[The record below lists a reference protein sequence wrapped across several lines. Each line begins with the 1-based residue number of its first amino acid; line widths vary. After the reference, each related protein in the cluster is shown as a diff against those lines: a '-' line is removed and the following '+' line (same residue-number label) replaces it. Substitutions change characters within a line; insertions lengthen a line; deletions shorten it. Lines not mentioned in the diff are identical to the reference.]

1 MSTPEAFARSPEG
14 STSQAATEET
24 TLGTW
29 GAGPFDN
36 DDASDWTYELAP
48 DGDVGVVDDA
58 LRAAVTD
65 GQPDASTCQAAIAAA
80 EVVAAGLGR
89 PVTSLPE
96 EVAEWVAAH
105 ADIAWSE
112 HVPAALAALDRIVTA
127 SELQVLWAESDEAT
141 WRASG
146 EDLRTRLGG

>member
-1 MSTPEAFARSPEG
+1 MANRTHRPARRPSLP
-14 STSQAATEET
+14 
-24 TLGTW
+24 
-29 GAGPFDN
+29 PKV
-36 DDASDWTYELAP
+36 AS
-48 DGDVGVVDDA
+48 
-58 LRAAVTD
+58 
-65 GQPDASTCQAAIAAA
+65 I
-80 EVVAAGLGR
+80 
-89 PVTSLPE
+89 PE

-105 ADIAWSE
+105 ADVAWSE